1 MDLMK
6 KRWIVLIA
14 SIVVNICIG
23 TGFAW
28 SVYQTGL
35 FNEAVNIFG
44 AQVTKA
50 QLALAFTIC
59 SGVAPIPMIAGTG
72 MQARFGPKNIVCL
85 GGLLFGAGLILT
97 SFVSSLEGLYITY
110 GLLAGF
116 GIAFAYGI
124 TIGNTVQ
131 FFPDK
136 KGLIAGISTA
146 AYGAGSIIFPPIMQY
161 MISSNGVMFTMKT
174 LGICYTICILI
185 AAQFISQPPAGWKP
199 DGYEPV
205 VPNTNKGS
213 GSADK
218 NWKQMITDGRFYLM
232 FIAFTIYATGGLMVV
247 SQGLPM
253 AQAIGGVNV
262 AVAAAAVSIIAL
274 ANTAGRV
281 VWGWISD
288 KVGRYPALAGMS
300 VIITISGFALS
311 SVNGSY
317 ELFLV
322 FSMLIALCYGGSMGV
337 FPALTADVFGLKNN
351 GVNYGVMFIGFALGG
366 YIGPVIASQLS
377 ASTGSY
383 AIPLEM
389 VGILGAISFAIVLML
404 MVGKKKSAQKNKMQD
419 QGQAL

>member
-6 KRWIVLIA
+6 KRWIVLFA
-14 SIVVNICIG
+14 SIIVNICIG

-44 AQVTKA
+44 TQVTKA

-72 MQARFGPKNIVCL
+72 MQARFGPRNIVSF

-97 SFVSSLEGLYITY
+97 GFISSLQGLYITY
-110 GLLAGF
+110 GLLTGF

-146 AYGAGSIIFPPIMQY
+146 AYGAGSIIFPPIMQS
-161 MISSNGVMFTMKT
+161 MISSNGVMFTFKT
-174 LGICYTICILI
+174 LGILYTVCILI
-185 AAQFISQPPAGWKP
+185 AAVFITAPPAGWKP
-199 DGYEPV
+199 DGYEPP
-205 VPNTNKGS
+205 VPAGNKGGS
-213 GSADK
+213 GNK
-218 NWKQMITDGRFYLM
+218 NWKEMITDGKFYLM
-232 FIAFTIYATGGLMVV
+232 FIAFTIYAAGGLMVV
-247 SQGLPM
+247 SQGSPM

-281 VWGWISD
+281 VWGWVSD
-288 KVGRYPALAGMS
+288 KIGRYPALAWMS
-300 VIITISGFALS
+300 IIISISGFALA
-311 SVNGSY
+311 SVKGSY
-317 ELFLV
+317 QLFLV

-337 FPALTADVFGLKNN
+337 YPALTADAYGMKNN

-366 YIGPVIASQLS
+366 YIGPVMASKLS

-383 AIPLEM
+383 AIPLQV

-404 MVGKKKSAQKNKMQD
+404 IVLKKKADSENKVQN
-419 QGQAL
+419 QGRAL